1 MSIRGLMRAIP
12 AGVVYDVDGDAYEG
26 ASCRLSLTGDDNDE
40 ERVRSGDA
48 WYEIVKE

>member
-12 AGVVYDVDGDAYEG
+12 AAVVYDVDGDAYEG
-26 ASCRLSLTGDDNDE
+26 ASCRLSLTG